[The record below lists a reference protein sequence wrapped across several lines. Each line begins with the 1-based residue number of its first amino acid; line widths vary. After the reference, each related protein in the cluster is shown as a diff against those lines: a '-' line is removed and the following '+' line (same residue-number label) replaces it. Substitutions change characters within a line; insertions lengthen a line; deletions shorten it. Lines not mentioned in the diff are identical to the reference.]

1 MILEPKIIDRRLVVL
16 GAILIQVALG
26 ALYAWPVFTPTMQEA
41 GWSKLDTQITFSIGL
56 ATLAVAMVWAG
67 RNIARLGTRR
77 LTISS
82 ALVLG
87 SGYIL
92 AGLLGGTSFPVV
104 TLCIGLIGGAGI
116 GLGYMV
122 PIAVGMRWFP
132 DHRGMIAGIAVAGF
146 GFGAMGWIKLA
157 GEWGLLIDSYG
168 IDRTFIFYGIAF
180 TVLVLM
186 GSTWMVM
193 PPGGWHP
200 TGWTPPPAEVT
211 VARSEYTSREM
222 LRTIQFALLFLTFI
236 VSGGAG
242 LMSIGLMKLYPME
255 ALEASGLSRVEA
267 SAIAGTALAVFFSIA
282 NGMGRII
289 WGTISDRIGPR
300 SALLLMTFG
309 QGVVLLLFTSM
320 ADNEILLYCGATLIG
335 FNFGGNFALF
345 PSITANT
352 FGPNNVGQNY
362 PLVFLAYG
370 VGGIIG
376 PLLGGFLGDLGN
388 FPLAFTLCGGACLGG
403 TVLISLIRPLP
414 PSQKSG

>member
-242 LMSIGLMKLYPME
+242 LMSI
-255 ALEASGLSRVEA
+255 
-267 SAIAGTALAVFFSIA
+267 
-282 NGMGRII
+282 
-289 WGTISDRIGPR
+289 
-300 SALLLMTFG
+300 
-309 QGVVLLLFTSM
+309 
-320 ADNEILLYCGATLIG
+320 
-335 FNFGGNFALF
+335 
-345 PSITANT
+345 
-352 FGPNNVGQNY
+352 
-362 PLVFLAYG
+362 
-370 VGGIIG
+370 
-376 PLLGGFLGDLGN
+376 
-388 FPLAFTLCGGACLGG
+388 
-403 TVLISLIRPLP
+403 
-414 PSQKSG
+414 